1 MNYLSFLFCAGKTDC
16 ATRPSSLHCQ
26 CFALVAELPNPFW
39 KDDEIVVDHP
49 SIPHH
54 TGAHPYLMKECRRR
68 VLFAH
73 CTLEEGEGDTEAKEH
88 AEAQAHKVCQEA
100 P

>member
-1 MNYLSFLFCAGKTDC
+1 MA
-16 ATRPSSLHCQ
+16 SSS
-26 CFALVAELPNPFW
+26 NPFW

-49 SIPHH
+49 SIH
-54 TGAHPYLMKECRRR
+54 TTREPHPYLMKECRRR

-88 AEAQAHKVCQEA
+88 AEAQAQKVCQEA